1 MPPAKYWDPLKV
13 GDQVQKNYDLLTTL
27 FDTVQGK
34 QLRDKL
40 FAYATEQ
47 ELREELQRIS
57 VPLLDDVR
65 VMLVDIENAR
75 TKTFDPAINPAVD
88 KFYVLTLAP
97 VPRRPTADAG
107 AQDYKRMQAWEG
119 AWHHAIVDG
128 YGL

>member
-47 ELREELQRIS
+47 ELREELQRMG

-75 TKTFDPAINPAVD
+75 TKTRSCHKPGV
-88 KFYVLTLAP
+88 
-97 VPRRPTADAG
+97 
-107 AQDYKRMQAWEG
+107 
-119 AWHHAIVDG
+119 
-128 YGL
+128 